1 MNPAV
6 GIFDRWKAIFD
17 YGLANETGACYVVTT
32 HPQTIGRAHMISRLE
47 ELIEYIADK
56 GAWFATLG
64 EIYDAT
70 DIPK

>member
-1 MNPAV
+1 
-6 GIFDRWKAIFD
+6 
-17 YGLANETGACYVVTT
+17 
-32 HPQTIGRAHMISRLE
+32 MISRLE

-70 DIPK
+70 EIPK